1 MYRFRNIINSGKIRL
16 KGFSAN
22 LLIKKKPSILLVGLI
37 VRKANLTLKKYMESQ
52 PISRW
57 DDEIEKIKINS

>member
-1 MYRFRNIINSGKIRL
+1 MYRFRNIINSGKIHL